1 MKRPAIILTSGIVLG
16 LAITHMT
23 VSGQPASA
31 PPAPPAPVG
40 TVQRVPGPNK
50 QVFQPVNVDPELIR
64 KGMQAR
70 SEYEVLTRQIIA
82 RTKELYTEN
91 ATIKKLQD
99 NMKKLQKQI
108 DEILADDKELT
119 RLKAK
124 YQSMSPKIPSGP
136 RKELPVAFP
145 PSTKKK

>member
-1 MKRPAIILTSGIVLG
+1 MKRPAIILTLGIVLG

-31 PPAPPAPVG
+31 PPAPVG
-40 TVQRVPGPNK
+40 SVQQVPGPNK
-50 QVFQPVNVDPELIR
+50 QLFQPVNVDPELIR

-82 RTKELYTEN
+82 RTKQLYTEN
-91 ATIKKLQD
+91 STIKKFQD
-99 NMKKLQKQI
+99 NMKELQKRI
-108 DEILADDKELT
+108 DEILAADEKLT
-119 RLKAK
+119 RLKTK